1 MNNSDI
7 NKELEVITKVLGK
20 GKTTPKAYEKSK
32 KLLQYFREPCAE
44 KMNYNRLASSN
55 VAEFKKIDGIGK
67 DTAAFLESVI
77 EFSKKLQSYSAEN
90 FPTVCSPED
99 VANMM
104 MSEMRYYKK
113 EVFKVLLL
121 DTKNRLIRIETIS
134 SGILDASLVH
144 PREVFKP
151 AIDHL
156 ASSIIIV
163 HNHPSGNPTPSSQDI
178 EITKNLV
185 EAGKIINLEVCDSVI
200 IGDGKYISLKEK
212 KFI

>member
-1 MNNSDI
+1 MNDI
-7 NKELEVITKVLGK
+7 NKELDLITKVLGK
-20 GKTTPKAYEKSK
+20 GKTTPGAYEKSK
-32 KLLQYFREPCAE
+32 KLLQYFKEPCAE
-44 KMNYNRLASSN
+44 KINYNRLASSN
-55 VAEFKKIDGIGK
+55 TAELKKIDGIGK
-67 DTAAFLESVI
+67 DTAAFLEAVI
-77 EFSKKLQSYSAEN
+77 QFSRKLQSYRVED

-99 VANMM
+99 VAQLM

-134 SGILDASLVH
+134 SGILDASIVH

-163 HNHPSGNPTPSSQDI
+163 HNHPSGNPAPSQQDI
-178 EITKNLV
+178 EITKTIM
-185 EAGKIINLEVCDSVI
+185 EAGKIINIEVIDHLI
-200 IGDGKYISLKEK
+200 IGDGRYISLKEK